1 MEQNKLSYMIQS
13 FKNITKDLLLSMES
27 EIAYFWKLQISL
39 WQF

>member
-27 EIAYFWKLQISL
+27 EIAYF
-39 WQF
+39 